1 MPHSKFNWRSTPA
14 ATAQNSD
21 GSFGFAFGDTWKL
34 TDHTLVK
41 PENAKGCTLDGTSLF
56 FPRALSD
63 YLILVRGHFA
73 LLGRLRL
80 LVVYLRASS
89 HLFIHSLE
97 VFLDGTG
104 RGCDDFIGSC

>member
-21 GSFGFAFGDTWKL
+21 GTFGFAFGDTWKL

-56 FPRALSD
+56 FPPCLSR
-63 YLILVRGHFA
+63 ILW
-73 LLGRLRL
+73 
-80 LVVYLRASS
+80 
-89 HLFIHSLE
+89 SLS
-97 VFLDGTG
+97 L
-104 RGCDDFIGSC
+104 

>member
-21 GSFGFAFGDTWKL
+21 GTFGFAFGDTWKL

-41 PENAKGCTLDGTSLF
+41 PENAKGCTLDGKSLF
-56 FPRALSD
+56 FPHSLSD
-63 YLILVRGHFA
+63 FLTRVHGYFA

-80 LVVYLRASS
+80 LVVLVRAVEP
-89 HLFIHSLE
+89 FVHSL
-97 VFLDGTG
+97 
-104 RGCDDFIGSC
+104 